1 MKQDKWRSLL
11 KKIIRIFF
19 ILILLGVCFT
29 GFELFISR
37 YWLTTTRYTISS
49 NRIDHPFRVVQLTD
63 LHDSEFGRDNKK
75 LISRVRREN
84 PDIILITGD
93 LVNNKK
99 GEDTSIAT
107 TLISGLT
114 DIAPVY
120 FSYGNQEVDLE
131 ENNQIDIKRLFTE
144 AGAVVMDKDYQDI
157 TVNGQK
163 IRLGGIYGYCMP
175 ARYANE
181 VRSEDESVYLKDFQ
195 NTELY
200 TIFMCHMPVSWLKY
214 GSLYDWNIDCV
225 FAGHTHGGQ
234 VRIPFVGG
242 LWAPDQGWFPGE
254 MCGVYTTEKEKWDN
268 YMKDAEGWTEN
279 ENLDGSYYKD
289 YLLKTEYKPSS
300 LVLSR
305 GLGNTDKIPRFNNI
319 PEIVVVDFLGDK

>member
-1 MKQDKWRSLL
+1 M
-11 KKIIRIFF
+11 
-19 ILILLGVCFT
+19 LILAILSVCT
-29 GFELFISR
+29 IGFEIFISK
-37 YWLTTTRYTISS
+37 YALTTTHYTIHSD
-49 NRIDHPFRVVQLTD
+49 RIDHPFRVIQLTD
-63 LHDSEFGRDNKK
+63 LHDSEFGKKNKR

-107 TLISGLT
+107 TLISELK

-131 ENNQIDIKRLFTE
+131 ENNHVNIRKLFME

-157 TVNGQK
+157 TVKGQK
-163 IRLGGIYGYCMP
+163 IRLGGIYGYCIP
-175 ARYANE
+175 ACYA
-181 VRSEDESVYLKDFQ
+181 SEIHEEDNSAFLKEFQ

-200 TIFMCHMPVSWLKY
+200 TILMCHMPLCWIKFQ
-214 GSLYDWNIDCV
+214 SLYDWTVDCV
-225 FAGHTHGGQ
+225 LAGHTHGGQ

-254 MCGVYTTEKEKWDN
+254 MCGVYTTEKEKWNN
-268 YMKDAEGWTEN
+268 YMKDAERWTEN
-279 ENLDGSYYKD
+279 ENLDGSYYRD
-289 YLLKTEYKPSS
+289 YLLKTEYKPSN

-319 PEIVVVDFLGDK
+319 PEIVVVDFLSSK

>member
-1 MKQDKWRSLL
+1 MNIL
-11 KKIIRIFF
+11 KKIITVM
-19 ILILLGVCFT
+19 LILVIFCVCFI
-29 GFELFISR
+29 GIELFVSK
-37 YWLTTTRYTISS
+37 YSLTTTHYTISS

-63 LHDSEFGRDNKK
+63 LHDSEFGKDNSK
-75 LISRVRREN
+75 LISRVRRED

-107 TLISGLT
+107 TLISGLVG
-114 DIAPVY
+114 IAPVY
-120 FSYGNQEVDLE
+120 FSYGNQEIDLE
-131 ENNQIDIKRLFTE
+131 ENNQVDIRKLFTE
-144 AGAVVMDKDYQDI
+144 VGAVVMDKDYQDI
-157 TVNGQK
+157 AVNGQK
-163 IRLGGIYGYCMP
+163 IRLGGTYGYCIP
-175 ARYANE
+175 ARYAKE
-181 VRSEDESVYLKDFQ
+181 IHEEDNSAYLKEFQ
-195 NTELY
+195 DTERY
-200 TIFMCHMPVSWLKY
+200 TILLCHMPLCWIKS
-214 GSLYDWNIDCV
+214 GSLYDWTVDCV

-268 YMKDAEGWTEN
+268 YLKDAEECIEN
-279 ENLDGSYYKD
+279 EYFDGNYYKN
-289 YLLKTEYKPSS
+289 YLLKTEYKPAS

-319 PEIVVVDFLGDK
+319 PEIVVVDFLSKK